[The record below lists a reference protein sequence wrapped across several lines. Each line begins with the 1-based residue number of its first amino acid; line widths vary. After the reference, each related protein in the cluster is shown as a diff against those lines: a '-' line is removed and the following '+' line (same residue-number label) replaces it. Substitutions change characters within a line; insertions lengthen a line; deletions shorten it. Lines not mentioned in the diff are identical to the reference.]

1 MHEFLKQSHK
11 YVLQC
16 YWLEFIWYL
25 YNLLSSYSHIYMLSI
40 GRPLLHPLWQ
50 KKGALKITVPVY
62 VDYRC
67 HVSIYV
73 NNYRERVFVY
83 GIFFLV
89 SVKNANTT
97 LSHLLSV
104 DMLPCCCNIWVGSPV
119 IFVDSQLYL
128 NKWQDPRSG
137 QPCKQWKYLLLV
149 ISMYLIKQ
157 FCHSVISTST
167 ACIVKYL

>member
-1 MHEFLKQSHK
+1 MFYSVTDWSSFGIDVISYQAILT
-11 YVLQC
+11 YTC
-16 YWLEFIWYL
+16 YLLEGLCFIL
-25 YNLLSSYSHIYMLSI
+25 YDKKWCTKNNSACIYRL
-40 GRPLLHPLWQ
+40 PLIMYQ
-50 KKGALKITVPVY
+50 YMSTI
-62 VDYRC
+62 
-67 HVSIYV
+67 I
-73 NNYRERVFVY
+73 ERVFVY

-128 NKWQDPRSG
+128 NKWQDPKSG
-137 QPCKQWKYLLLV
+137 QPCNQWKYLLLV

>member
-16 YWLEFIWYL
+16 YWLEFIWYWC
-25 YNLLSSYSHIYMLSI
+25 NLLSSYSHIYMLSI

-50 KKGALKITVPVY
+50 KRCTKNNSACI
-62 VDYRC
+62 YRLPLIMYQYM
-67 HVSIYV
+67 STII
-73 NNYRERVFVY
+73 ERVFVY

-137 QPCKQWKYLLLV
+137 QPCNQWKYLLLV

-157 FCHSVISTST
+157 FSHSVISTST